1 MPKFIKYTKS
11 KGSEKPDAC
20 GATELIHKAASNMP
34 LIHRPVTCAPQ
45 CNRAT
50 NCNHHGKR
58 TLTFT
63 YAQQPKQCNKPLLKN
78 LVTNAQLQQE
88 RLNTDI
94 IMICSFI
101 AGAADQTMHVA
112 SVTLYVLPSL
122 SRGKQI
128 CGSEN

>member
-1 MPKFIKYTKS
+1 MRPLDKEFVFTDLMQ
-11 KGSEKPDAC
+11 GSVD
-20 GATELIHKAASNMP
+20 
-34 LIHRPVTCAPQ
+34 
-45 CNRAT
+45 
-50 NCNHHGKR
+50 
-58 TLTFT
+58 TL
-63 YAQQPKQCNKPLLKN
+63 PGG
-78 LVTNAQLQQE
+78 
-88 RLNTDI
+88 I